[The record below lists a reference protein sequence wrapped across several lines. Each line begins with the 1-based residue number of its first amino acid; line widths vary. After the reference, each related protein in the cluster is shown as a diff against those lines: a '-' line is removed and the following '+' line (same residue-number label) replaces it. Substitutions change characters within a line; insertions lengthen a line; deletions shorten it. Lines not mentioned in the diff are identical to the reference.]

1 MQKLY
6 ISCLPFLLCFST
18 FSAQEVQWQK
28 DLPTSTQDF
37 LSGLSVTVDRQ
48 FLLSGSSI
56 QSAKFSGVSSGGA
69 AKQNNGYDYHLVKLD
84 QQGEEV
90 WEKFYTGNNHDFLT
104 ATVSTVEGGFLLA
117 GTSYST
123 KGQDKKQ
130 DAVGGSDIWLIKL
143 NENGDEEWQQT
154 FGTSGDEE
162 ARAVTQTN
170 DLGYII
176 AGTIEDRRKGFGGKD
191 VWIIKTDEHG
201 NPLKELVLGGS
212 GMDVVEKM
220 IPTLDGG
227 VLIGVYSRSGISNG
241 NAAKNSTIISKLKEV
256 NFKGE
261 EEESHFQN
269 LKNDKRK
276 ANSTTS
282 KNNQE
287 PSIQWIAKNS
297 ENEGEGDFW
306 VIKLDKDGNIAWQK
320 NFGGTE
326 DDHLRTMTLTS
337 TGYVIGG
344 ESRSKASGNK
354 TSDIDEGTDVW
365 LISLN
370 QNGEKQWEKSYTFGN
385 RDVMMSLSYIT
396 GSKSTETRGFLLGG
410 YTQAEGRIE
419 KDDETFWM
427 LYINPTGEEIWR
439 KHIEGESRQKE
450 ERLVTA
456 QLLGDGSYVL
466 AGTSAKELGKENW
479 KVVKL
484 GDSQLNDLVVKH
496 EIRIYPN
503 PVSDYC
509 YVEIGFEFREAIID
523 LYDMSGRKLQSLTTK
538 NAVTKVNTAELTQGA
553 YLIVVKSGDKTANAK
568 LIKK

>member
-1 MQKLY
+1 MRNNY
-6 ISCLPFLLCFST
+6 CLLLFLVMLSL
-18 FSAQEVQWQK
+18 SAQEVQWQK
-28 DLPTSTQDF
+28 DLPSATQDF

-56 QSAKFSGVSSGGA
+56 QAAKISGVSSGGA

-90 WEKFYTGNNHDFLT
+90 WEKFYAGNNHDFLT
-104 ATVSTVEGGFLLA
+104 ATVATQEGGFLLA

-130 DAVGGSDIWLIKL
+130 DAAGGSDIWLIKL
-143 NENGDEEWQQT
+143 TEKGEEEWQQT
-154 FGTSGDEE
+154 FGTSGNEE
-162 ARAVTQTN
+162 ARAVVQTT

-176 AGTIEDRRKGFGGKD
+176 AGTIDDKRKGFGGKD
-191 VWIIKTDEHG
+191 VWIIKTDEKG
-201 NPLKELVLGGS
+201 NPLKELLLGGK

-227 VLIGVYSRSGISNG
+227 VLIGVYSRSGIGMIG
-241 NAAKNSTIISKLKEV
+241 NTAKKSSTNSKLKTTT
-256 NFKGE
+256 
-261 EEESHFQN
+261 EEESHFKN
-269 LKNDKRK
+269 LKDTQDRP
-276 ANSTTS
+276 NSITAKNSNEPTT
-282 KNNQE
+282 
-287 PSIQWIAKNS
+287 QWIAKNS

-306 VIKLDKDGNIAWQK
+306 VVKLDKDGNVAWQK
-320 NFGGTE
+320 NFGGAE

-344 ESRSKASGNK
+344 ESRSKTSGNK
-354 TSDIDEGTDVW
+354 TSDIEEGTDVW

-370 QNGEKQWEKSYTFGN
+370 QNGDKQWEKSYSFGN
-385 RDVMMSLSYIT
+385 RDVMMSLSHIT

-427 LYINPTGEEIWR
+427 LYIDPNGEEIWR
-439 KHIEGESRQKE
+439 KHVEGKSRQKE

-466 AGTSAKELGKENW
+466 AGTSAKQLGKENW

-484 GDSQLNDLVVKH
+484 GDGQLDELIVKQD
-496 EIRIYPN
+496 IKIYPN

-509 YVEIGFEFREAIID
+509 YVEIGFEFKEAIIE
-523 LYDMSGRKLQSLTTK
+523 LYDMGGRMLQSSKTKNKVTKINTADLPQAVYLIVAKTETK
-538 NAVTKVNTAELTQGA
+538 NA
-553 YLIVVKSGDKTANAK
+553 SAK

>member
-1 MQKLY
+1 MRNKY
-6 ISCLPFLLCFST
+6 SCLVLLLGMLNL
-18 FSAQEVQWQK
+18 SAQEVQWQK
-28 DLPTSTQDF
+28 DLPSSTQDF

-56 QSAKFSGVSSGGA
+56 QAAKISGVSSSGA
-69 AKQNNGYDYHLVKLD
+69 AKQNNGYDYHLVKLN

-90 WEKFYTGNNHDFLT
+90 WEKFYAGNNHDFLT
-104 ATVSTVEGGFLLA
+104 ATVATQEGGFLLA

-130 DAVGGSDIWLIKL
+130 DAAGGSDIWLIKL
-143 NENGDEEWQQT
+143 TEKGEEEWQQT
-154 FGTSGDEE
+154 FGTSGNEE
-162 ARAVTQTN
+162 ARSVVQTT

-191 VWIIKTDEHG
+191 VWIIKTDEKG
-201 NPLKELVLGGS
+201 NPLKELVLGGK

-227 VLIGVYSRSGISNG
+227 VLIGVYSRSGVGSMG
-241 NAAKNSTIISKLKEV
+241 NTAKNSSTNSKLKTTT
-256 NFKGE
+256 
-261 EEESHFQN
+261 EEESHFKN
-269 LKNDKRK
+269 LKETKDRP
-276 ANSTTS
+276 NSITA

-306 VIKLDKDGNIAWQK
+306 VIKLDKDGNVAWQK
-320 NFGGTE
+320 NFGGSE

-337 TGYVIGG
+337 TGFVIGG

-354 TSDIDEGTDVW
+354 TADIEEGTDVW

-370 QNGEKQWEKSYTFGN
+370 QKGDKQWERSYSFGN
-385 RDVMMSLSYIT
+385 RDVMMSLSHIT

-427 LYINPTGEEIWR
+427 LYIDPTGEEIWR
-439 KHIEGESRQKE
+439 KHVEGKSRQKE

-456 QLLGDGSYVL
+456 QLLGDGAYVL
-466 AGTSAKELGKENW
+466 AGTSAKQLGKENW

-484 GDSQLNDLVVKH
+484 GDGQLDELIVKQD
-496 EIRIYPN
+496 IKIYPN

-509 YVEIGFEFREAIID
+509 YVEIGFEFKEAIIE
-523 LYDMSGRKLQSLTTK
+523 LYDMGGRMLQTSKTKNKVTKINTADLPQAVYLIVAKTETK
-538 NAVTKVNTAELTQGA
+538 NA
-553 YLIVVKSGDKTANAK
+553 SAK